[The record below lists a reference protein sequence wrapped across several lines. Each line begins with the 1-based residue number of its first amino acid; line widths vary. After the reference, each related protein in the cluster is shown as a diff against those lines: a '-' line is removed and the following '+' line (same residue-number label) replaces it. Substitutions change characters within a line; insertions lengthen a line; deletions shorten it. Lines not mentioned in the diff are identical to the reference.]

1 MAGFFDDIS
10 EFFSGKKQTD
20 AETANAGA
28 NQQAQAQLASVQA
41 QGGKT
46 LAAGEALTNTGVS
59 GVNQATQNIGE
70 SSQNAERLAAGYNQG
85 AQESMGANAQ
95 DYMRKANAAAQGQ
108 ADQSA
113 QAGSTASARQQLMA
127 ARAGGLSKGQAALRA
142 GQSAGDTYTN
152 QYQQGLESGR
162 SQYGQAAGQFGQMGA
177 QQQQIGMQGRQA
189 QGQLQSG
196 IMQGGLQ
203 QQGMGLG
210 AQTQGAA
217 AQAAQATAAAQAAQ
231 ARADKQGAAG
241 GGAFS
246 GILSGVGSI
255 LSDRNQK
262 SDIVDS
268 MLSKLRGEKD
278 DLQELVENV
287 QPVDYNYKP
296 GSGEDPTKERK
307 GVLAQDL
314 EKTGMRD
321 NVQDT
326 PQGKMVDTGQQTLSN
341 TNLIVQMAQKLFD
354 MEAELKALRAGK

>member
-1 MAGFFDDIS
+1 MAGFFDDIG
-10 EFFSGKKQTD
+10 EFFGGKKQTD
-20 AETANAGA
+20 AETANAAA
-28 NQQAQAQLASVQA
+28 NQQAQTLLGGVQA

-46 LAAGEALTNTGVS
+46 LAAGEAMSGRGEA
-59 GVNQATQNIGE
+59 GVNAATGALGKG
-70 SSQNAERLAAGYNQG
+70 AETAEGLAAGYNKG

-108 ADQSA
+108 AEQAA

-127 ARAGGLSKGQAALRA
+127 ARAGGLNKGQAALRA
-142 GQSAGDTYTN
+142 GQAAGDSYTN

-189 QGQLQSG
+189 QGQLQTG

-231 ARADKQGAAG
+231 ARADKQAAAG

-255 LSDRNQK
+255 LSDKTQK
-262 SDIVDS
+262 SNIVDS
-268 MLSKLRGEKD
+268 MLAKLKGGKD

-287 QPVDYNYKP
+287 EPVDYNYKP

-307 GVLAQDL
+307 GILAQDL
-314 EKTGMRD
+314 EKTGMAD

-354 MEAELKALRAGK
+354 MEAELKALKAGK